1 MDIELFY
8 TKQGSGP
15 PLLLLH
21 GNGEDG
27 TYFVHQIEEFS
38 RDFTVYAIDTRGHG
52 RSPRGTAPFTISR
65 FADDLLAFMDKHG
78 LEQADILG
86 FSDGGNIALT
96 FALRHPDRVRRL
108 ILNGANL
115 DPKGVK
121 PLVQL
126 PIILVYHFA
135 SLFKSPK
142 ARAKAELLGLM
153 VGEPHIDPAELQTL
167 TMPVLVMAGT
177 KDMIQDRHTRLIAAS
192 IPGARLALIP
202 GDHFIANK
210 EPAAFNRAVRTFFT
224 ETAPSASKEESP

>member
-15 PLLLLH
+15 SLLLLH

-27 TYFVHQIEEFS
+27 TYFVHQIAEFS
-38 RDFTVYAIDTRGHG
+38 KDFTVYAIDTRGHG
-52 RSPRGTAPFTISR
+52 NSPRGTAPFTISQ
-65 FADDLLAFMDKHG
+65 FAEDLLAFMDQQG
-78 LEQADILG
+78 LTKADILG

-96 FALRHPDRVRRL
+96 FALRHPDRVHRL

-115 DPKGVK
+115 APRGVK

-126 PIILVYHFA
+126 PIVAGYHFA

-142 ARAKAELLGLM
+142 ARAHRELLGLM
-153 VGEPHIDPAELQTL
+153 VNEPRIVPAELKKL

-177 KDMIQDRHTRLIAAS
+177 KDMIQERHTQLIAAS
-192 IPGARLALIP
+192 IPGARLAIIP

-224 ETAPSASKEESP
+224 ETASAASKEEAL